1 METVPEN
8 SIPGLSDSIAKIRED
23 GKSGVE
29 NLTEECVSTMAD
41 VTRLLMK
48 VMLDTAG
55 PEVLVVTKVRNLSL
69 QEDGFVVLTPNQ
81 ELEASSELLPIN
93 YGGFSK
99 VLKKGDILFLG
110 EYLFAGSQTSVWL
123 EVFEVKGDD
132 VGCVVKNSATLVGTM
147 YTLHAAES
155 HIDLPTLTEK
165 DRVTFFSFL
174 FVMPIIATW
183 GVKNKIDFLSL
194 SHARHVEDVRQA
206 RQFLSKLGDLNQTQ
220 IFAKIESVEKTALY
234 RCNMA
239 GKPAVLTRVVDSMTN
254 NLRPTRAVAT
264 DVANAVLDGSDAIIL
279 GAETLHG
286 LRPVETISTVSRI
299 CVEVI
304 CVCMR

>member
-1 METVPEN
+1 MSVARFDFSWGSSDYHQET
-8 SIPGLSDSIAKIRED
+8 L
-23 GKSGVE
+23 E
-29 NLTEECVSTMAD
+29 NLKMAVKSTKKLCA
-41 VTRLLMK
+41 

-165 DRVTFFSFL
+165 DR
-174 FVMPIIATW
+174 IIATW

>member
-1 METVPEN
+1 
-8 SIPGLSDSIAKIRED
+8 
-23 GKSGVE
+23 
-29 NLTEECVSTMAD
+29 
-41 VTRLLMK
+41 
-48 VMLDTAG
+48 
-55 PEVLVVTKVRNLSL
+55 
-69 QEDGFVVLTPNQ
+69 
-81 ELEASSELLPIN
+81 
-93 YGGFSK
+93 
-99 VLKKGDILFLG
+99 VLKKGDTLFLG

-165 DRVTFFSFL
+165 DR
-174 FVMPIIATW
+174 IIATW

-206 RQFLSKLGDLNQTQ
+206 RQFLSKLDDLNQTQ

-264 DVANAVLDGSDAIIL
+264 DVANAVLDGFLVPFLTGGSDAIIL

-286 LRPVETISTVSRI
+286 LRPVETISTVGRI
-299 CVEVI
+299 CVEAQLSFGENEH
-304 CVCMR
+304 

>member
-1 METVPEN
+1 MSVARFDFSWGSSDYHQET
-8 SIPGLSDSIAKIRED
+8 L
-23 GKSGVE
+23 E
-29 NLTEECVSTMAD
+29 NLKMAVKSTKKLCA
-41 VTRLLMK
+41 

-99 VLKKGDILFLG
+99 VLKKGDTLFLG

-132 VGCVVKNSATLVGTM
+132 VGCLVKNSATLVGTM

-165 DRVTFFSFL
+165 DR
-174 FVMPIIATW
+174 IIATW

>member
-1 METVPEN
+1 MSVARFDFSWRSPEYHQET
-8 SIPGLSDSIAKIRED
+8 L
-23 GKSGVE
+23 E
-29 NLTEECVSTMAD
+29 NLKMAVKSTKKLCA
-41 VTRLLMK
+41 

-55 PEVLVVTKVRNLSL
+55 PEVLVVTKV
-69 QEDGFVVLTPNQ
+69 
-81 ELEASSELLPIN
+81 
-93 YGGFSK
+93 
-99 VLKKGDILFLG
+99 LKKGDTLFLG
-110 EYLFAGSQTSVWL
+110 QYLFTGSETSVWL

-132 VGCVVKNSATLVGTM
+132 VGCVA
-147 YTLHAAES
+147 
-155 HIDLPTLTEK
+155 
-165 DRVTFFSFL
+165 
-174 FVMPIIATW
+174 
-183 GVKNKIDFLSL
+183 
-194 SHARHVEDVRQA
+194 Q
-206 RQFLSKLGDLNQTQ
+206 QFLSKLGDLNQTQ
-220 IFAKIESVEKTALY
+220 IFAKIESVEVFLFQKTALY

-286 LRPVETISTVSRI
+286 LHPVETVSTVSRI